1 MPHST
6 VRVYQPW
13 IRNDFGNGEVDVVS
27 VAYPNRDATIPG
39 KSPMNLG
46 RKKCILILVNLVM
59 FRHNTAYY
67 IIVGC

>member
-27 VAYPNRDATIPG
+27 VAYPNRDATISS

-46 RKKCILILVNLVM
+46 RKKCMNSYWSI
-59 FRHNTAYY
+59 
-67 IIVGC
+67 